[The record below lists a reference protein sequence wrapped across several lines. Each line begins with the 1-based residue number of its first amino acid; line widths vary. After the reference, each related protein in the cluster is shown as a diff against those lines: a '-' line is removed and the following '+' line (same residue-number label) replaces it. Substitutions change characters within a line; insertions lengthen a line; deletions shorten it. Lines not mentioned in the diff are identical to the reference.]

1 MKNDILRKM
10 FLAFMRIHILH
21 HAREEIF
28 GLWMIE
34 ELKSHGYEVSSG
46 TIYPILHSMEADG
59 ILTSRERTVD
69 GKIRKYYSL
78 TEKGEKVLEEVK
90 EKTHELSQEIMES

>member
-1 MKNDILRKM
+1 MENKILRKL

-21 HAREEIF
+21 HAKKEAFF

-46 TIYPILHSMEADG
+46 TIYPILHSMESDG
-59 ILTSRERTVD
+59 ILSSEEKTVE
-69 GKIRKYYSL
+69 GKVRKYYSL
-78 TEKGEKVLEEVK
+78 TAKGEKVLDQVK
-90 EKTHELSQEIMES
+90 AKTKELSEEIMD

>member
-1 MKNDILRKM
+1 MENKILRKL
-10 FLAFMRIHILH
+10 FLAFMRIHILY
-21 HAREEIF
+21 HAKREEFF

-59 ILTSRERTVD
+59 ILSSKEKTIE
-69 GKIRKYYSL
+69 GKVRKYYSL
-78 TEKGEKVLEEVK
+78 TEKGEEVLTEVK
-90 EKTHELSQEIMES
+90 AKTNELTEEILD